1 MLYHTKLDFDYDLF
15 FSEYKRLKSYER
27 QHLSGST
34 ASNVGAN
41 SCREGKYMIR
51 WKDAMTSTIV
61 SEYCNKIKRMFML
74 PGRVDGRFYTSK
86 PFVIAHA
93 HVDGKQ
99 GSERTQCSLNFILND
114 NTAGITF
121 HDKGKETLYTY
132 RQALL
137 DVSQVHSVKNND
149 TDRILFKISIFHV
162 CFDEVK
168 EIMDHHGFLE
178 K

>member
-1 MLYHTKLDFDYDLF
+1 MKTSIMLYRTKLDFDCGLF
-15 FSEYKRLKSYER
+15 LDEYENLKHNEKVYESPR
-27 QHLSGST
+27 
-34 ASNVGAN
+34 GAYAHW
-41 SCREGKYMIR
+41 KVIR
-51 WKDAMTSTIV
+51 NEDMTSKIV
-61 SEYCNKIKRMFML
+61 TDFTYNIKRMFML

-137 DVSQVHSVKNND
+137 DVSQMHSVKNND
-149 TDRILFKISIFHV
+149 IDRILFKISIFHV

-178 K
+178 